1 MNVLGGVPSP
11 SEERTMS
18 QRPTARVNHHTMLSS
33 SNSSNVNRMR
43 RVTGEDG
50 RITFDSSSL
59 EISSDYE
66 DDLRQRQQ
74 LDNDDNEDSD
84 DRCPASKKDQSMTT
98 IEQQYHL
105 EREQTKLRYWKES
118 GFAAGC
124 VEPTW
129 ADELANYNKRAGAGG
144 CCFGGGCCC
153 CPSDEEGSVDMG
165 QIFHEEIDP
174 GCGCIYLSAVF
185 CSRLGAG
192 RIGNMIVL
200 KERYVMVEVDDNYD
214 NNNDDEENE
223 ECNEDDEEE
232 EGGEQRADGYVVND
246 DDEEVGDMSLNQQ
259 NRAAGGKNK
268 RGQVA
273 KTTRLVRK
281 REIQLV
287 VGPFW
292 PMLIFITYPLIFAV
306 SAWTLYS
313 GIPGKP
319 WFVQALWA
327 MLTLLLI
334 RSLYNTGFR
343 DPGILQRYHTPPP
356 PPEDN
361 IVMNSHTRRIGY
373 RWGNEEV
380 GPWRWTEQTHS
391 YRPKGSMYCTD
402 CKVVIE
408 EFDHTCPWTGTA
420 IGKKNMSSFQMFV
433 ALVFLCLIVDIFLIT
448 SGKLG

>member
-1 MNVLGGVPSP
+1 M
-11 SEERTMS
+11 
-18 QRPTARVNHHTMLSS
+18 SS
-33 SNSSNVNRMR
+33 SNSSNINRMR
-43 RVTGEDG
+43 RVTGADG
-50 RITFDSSSL
+50 RIITTSSL
-59 EISSDYE
+59 EICSDYE
-66 DDLRQRQQ
+66 DDLQQQRQ
-74 LDNDDNEDSD
+74 LDDDDDNEDDND
-84 DRCPASKKDQSMTT
+84 DHFPAAKKDHQSMTT

-118 GFAAGC
+118 DFAAGC

-129 ADELANYNKRAGAGG
+129 ADELENYNKRAGATGG
-144 CCFGGGCCC
+144 CCCGAGCCC
-153 CPSDEEGSVDMG
+153 CPSDEEGSVNMG

-185 CSRLGAG
+185 CSRFG

-214 NNNDDEENE
+214 NSNNDEANG
-223 ECNEDDEEE
+223 ECNENDEEE
-232 EGGEQRADGYVVND
+232 GGGEQRADGFVVND
-246 DDEEVGDMSLNQQ
+246 DDMSLNPQ
-259 NRAAGGKNK
+259 NRATGEKNK
-268 RGQVA
+268 RGQVT

-313 GIPGKP
+313 GVPDKP
-319 WFVQALWA
+319 WFIQALWA
-327 MLTLLLI
+327 ILTLLLI

-343 DPGILQRYHTPPP
+343 DPGILQRYNTPPP
-356 PPEDN
+356 TNTDEH
-361 IVMNSHTRRIGY
+361 SHTRRIGY

-448 SGKLG
+448 SGAVRVV